1 MPLEERKE
9 RWRAM
14 MDVLERNNVEDWSK
28 SFLDILLEDQPQPVN
43 GRVMPPLWTT
53 LDG

>member
-28 SFLDILLEDQPQPVN
+28 SFLDLLLEDHPQPLN
-43 GRVMPPLWTT
+43 GRGMPPIWTT